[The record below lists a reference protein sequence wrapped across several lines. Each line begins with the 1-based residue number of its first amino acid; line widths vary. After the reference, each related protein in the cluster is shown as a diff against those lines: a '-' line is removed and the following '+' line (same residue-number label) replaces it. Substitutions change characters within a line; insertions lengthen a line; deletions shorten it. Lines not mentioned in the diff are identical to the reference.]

1 MFCRSFSITCCFNNA
16 SPRSALAAS
25 CCRYPDFECEE
36 IFVFAVNLRICK
48 SSMHKLQHNELS
60 VIRSFQL
67 SFRWLGVCLVVFFS
81 SLANLHCELR
91 YWKCEMIVCRLRCL
105 DNLRYLKAFST
116 FTIKTPFVHGDM
128 RLQYLPSSLLYGSG
142 YGWLRCCTKWHNTSG
157 HIALSSA
164 VEPSRNTP
172 RNLWRIRGPELQIKN
187 KSLNLDMF
195 FIHQISIKS

>member
-1 MFCRSFSITCCFNNA
+1 MWLICSFLSLSYLFSPAALVFNEPWETPGMFCRSFSITCCFNNA

-25 CCRYPDFECEE
+25 CCRYPDFEWEE

-128 RLQYLPSSLLYGSG
+128 RLQYLPSS
-142 YGWLRCCTKWHNTSG
+142 
-157 HIALSSA
+157 
-164 VEPSRNTP
+164 PSMVQDTV
-172 RNLWRIRGPELQIKN
+172 
-187 KSLNLDMF
+187 D
-195 FIHQISIKS
+195 